1 MDSLIYLL
9 LLLVALLIFSGFS
22 SGSETGM
29 MASNKVKLR
38 HNSKKSRGAR
48 RALRLL
54 ARPDILLSAI
64 LVGNNFANILAS
76 SVVTIIF
83 IDYFGGNVL
92 VGSVILTIVI
102 LIFSEITPKTIATV
116 YPEKFA
122 EKSSWILKGLIFLFK
137 PIIALTNFIS
147 SRLLKLLNV
156 DPADSAE
163 NDNLNSGEL
172 RTLLSEHGDLI
183 PDQSRTMLSSILDLE
198 DLTVEDI
205 MIPAAEMVGIDLN
218 NPDEAE
224 SIIKSSFYSRLPVFR
239 GSFDNM
245 IGVLHLKDSHEFI
258 ECIENNQSVDP
269 FLSETYFVSQS
280 TKLTQQLR
288 EFQNLDKNIGLVVDE
303 YGEIEGLISIEDLF
317 SEIVGKFNQQNLQK
331 PDALNVRS
339 DGSIIVEGN
348 YKIRDLNKQLE
359 WELPEDGSKTI
370 NGMIVDY
377 LEYIPSTNLCMEING
392 YQLEILSIVE
402 NSIDKVKLKKGSLSS
417 L

>member
-1 MDSLIYLL
+1 VDSLIYLL

-258 ECIENNQSVDP
+258 ECIENNQSVNP

-280 TKLTQQLR
+280 TKLTHQLR

-392 YQLEILSIVE
+392 YQLEILNIAE
-402 NSIDKVKLKKGSLSS
+402 NSIDKVKLKKGA
-417 L
+417 

>member
-348 YKIRDLNKQLE
+348 YKIRDPNKQLE

-377 LEYIPSTNLCMEING
+377 LEYIPNTNLCMEING
-392 YQLEILSIVE
+392 YQLEILNIVE
-402 NSIDKVKLKKGSLSS
+402 NSIDKVKLKKGA
-417 L
+417 

>member
-1 MDSLIYLL
+1 
-9 LLLVALLIFSGFS
+9 
-22 SGSETGM
+22 M

-258 ECIENNQSVDP
+258 ECIENNQSVNP

-280 TKLTQQLR
+280 TKLTHQLR

-392 YQLEILSIVE
+392 YQLEILNIVE
-402 NSIDKVKLKKGSLSS
+402 NSIDKVKLKKGA
-417 L
+417 

>member
-172 RTLLSEHGDLI
+172 RT
-183 PDQSRTMLSSILDLE
+183 
-198 DLTVEDI
+198 
-205 MIPAAEMVGIDLN
+205 
-218 NPDEAE
+218 
-224 SIIKSSFYSRLPVFR
+224 
-239 GSFDNM
+239 
-245 IGVLHLKDSHEFI
+245 
-258 ECIENNQSVDP
+258 
-269 FLSETYFVSQS
+269 
-280 TKLTQQLR
+280 
-288 EFQNLDKNIGLVVDE
+288 
-303 YGEIEGLISIEDLF
+303 
-317 SEIVGKFNQQNLQK
+317 
-331 PDALNVRS
+331 
-339 DGSIIVEGN
+339 
-348 YKIRDLNKQLE
+348 
-359 WELPEDGSKTI
+359 
-370 NGMIVDY
+370 
-377 LEYIPSTNLCMEING
+377 
-392 YQLEILSIVE
+392 
-402 NSIDKVKLKKGSLSS
+402 
-417 L
+417 

>member
-1 MDSLIYLL
+1 VDSLIYLL

-102 LIFSEITPKTIATV
+102 LIFSEITPKTIANV

-156 DPADSAE
+156 NPADSAE

-205 MIPAAEMVGIDLN
+205 MIPAAEMVGIDLD

-224 SIIKSSFYSRLPVFR
+224 FIIKSSFYSRLPVFR

-359 WELPEDGSKTI
+359 WKLPEDGSKTI

-392 YQLEILSIVE
+392 YQLEILNIVE
-402 NSIDKVKLKKGSLSS
+402 NSIDKVKLKKGA
-417 L
+417 

>member
-218 NPDEAE
+218 YPDEAE

-280 TKLTQQLR
+280 TKLTHQLR

-377 LEYIPSTNLCMEING
+377 LEYIPNTNLCMEING
-392 YQLEILSIVE
+392 YQLEILNIVE
-402 NSIDKVKLKKGSLSS
+402 NSIDKVKLKKGA
-417 L
+417 

>member
-102 LIFSEITPKTIATV
+102 LIFSEITPKTIANV

-122 EKSSWILKGLIFLFK
+122 EKSSWVLKGLIFLFK

-280 TKLTQQLR
+280 TKLTHQLR

-377 LEYIPSTNLCMEING
+377 LEYIPSSNLCMEING
-392 YQLEILSIVE
+392 YQLEILNIVE
-402 NSIDKVKLKKGSLSS
+402 NSIDKVKLKKGA
-417 L
+417 

>member
-38 HNSKKSRGAR
+38 HNSKKNRGAR

-92 VGSVILTIVI
+92 VGSIILTIVI

-122 EKSSWILKGLIFLFK
+122 EKSSWVLKGLIFIFK

-172 RTLLSEHGDLI
+172 RTLLKEHGDLI
-183 PDQSRTMLSSILDLE
+183 PDQSRTMLRSILDLE

-218 NPDEAE
+218 NPNEAE
-224 SIIKSSFYSRLPVFR
+224 SIIKSSFYSRLPVFK

-245 IGVLHLKDSHEFI
+245 VGVLHLKDSHEFI

-280 TKLTQQLR
+280 TKLAHQLR

-359 WELPEDGSKTI
+359 WELPENGSKTI

-377 LEYIPSTNLCMEING
+377 LDFIPSSNVCLEIEG
-392 YQLEILSIVE
+392 YQLEILNIVE
-402 NSIDKVKLKKGSLSS
+402 NSIDKVRLKKSF
-417 L
+417 

>member
-172 RTLLSEHGDLI
+172 RTLLKEHGDLI
-183 PDQSRTMLSSILDLE
+183 PDQSRTMLRSILDLE

-205 MIPAAEMVGIDLN
+205 MIPTAEMVGIDLD
-218 NPDEAE
+218 NPNEAE
-224 SIIKSSFYSRLPVFR
+224 SIIKSSFYSRLPVFK

-245 IGVLHLKDSHEFI
+245 VGVLHLKDSHEFI

-331 PDALNVRS
+331 PDALNVKS

-392 YQLEILSIVE
+392 YQLEILNIVE
-402 NSIDKVKLKKGSLSS
+402 NSIDKVKLKKGA
-417 L
+417 

>member
-1 MDSLIYLL
+1 
-9 LLLVALLIFSGFS
+9 
-22 SGSETGM
+22 M

-280 TKLTQQLR
+280 TKLTHQLR

-359 WELPEDGSKTI
+359 WELPEDGSKTV

-392 YQLEILSIVE
+392 YQLEILNIVE
-402 NSIDKVKLKKGSLSS
+402 NSIDKVKLKKGA
-417 L
+417 

>member
-9 LLLVALLIFSGFS
+9 ILLVALLIFSGFS

-83 IDYFGGNVL
+83 INYFGGNVL

-392 YQLEILSIVE
+392 YQLEILNIVE
-402 NSIDKVKLKKGSLSS
+402 NSIDKVKLKKGA
-417 L
+417 

>member
-147 SRLLKLLNV
+147 SRLLKLLNI

-218 NPDEAE
+218 NPSEAE
-224 SIIKSSFYSRLPVFR
+224 SIIKSSFYSRLPVFK

-258 ECIENNQSVDP
+258 ECIDNNQSVDP

-280 TKLTQQLR
+280 TKLTHQLR

-392 YQLEILSIVE
+392 YQLEILNIVE
-402 NSIDKVKLKKGSLSS
+402 NSIDKVKLKKGA
-417 L
+417 

>member
-102 LIFSEITPKTIATV
+102 LIFSEITPKTIANV

-156 DPADSAE
+156 NPADSAE

-205 MIPAAEMVGIDLN
+205 MIPAAEMVGIDLD

-224 SIIKSSFYSRLPVFR
+224 FIIKSSFYSRLPVFR

-359 WELPEDGSKTI
+359 WKLPEDGSKTI

-392 YQLEILSIVE
+392 YQLEILNIVE
-402 NSIDKVKLKKGSLSS
+402 NSIDKVKLKKGA
-417 L
+417 

>member
-1 MDSLIYLL
+1 MDSIIYLL

-205 MIPAAEMVGIDLN
+205 MIPAAEMIGIDLN
-218 NPDEAE
+218 NPNEAE

-280 TKLTQQLR
+280 TKLTHQLR

-392 YQLEILSIVE
+392 YQLEILNIVE
-402 NSIDKVKLKKGSLSS
+402 NSIDKVKLKKGA
-417 L
+417 

>member
-1 MDSLIYLL
+1 VDSLIYLL

-258 ECIENNQSVDP
+258 ECIENNQSVNP

-280 TKLTQQLR
+280 TKLTHQLR

-377 LEYIPSTNLCMEING
+377 LEYIPNTNLCMEING
-392 YQLEILSIVE
+392 YQLEILNIVE
-402 NSIDKVKLKKGSLSS
+402 NSIDKVKLKKGA
-417 L
+417 

>member
-1 MDSLIYLL
+1 
-9 LLLVALLIFSGFS
+9 
-22 SGSETGM
+22 M

-172 RTLLSEHGDLI
+172 RTLLKEHGDLI
-183 PDQSRTMLSSILDLE
+183 PDQSRTMLRSILDLE

-205 MIPAAEMVGIDLN
+205 MIPTAEMVGIDLN

-280 TKLTQQLR
+280 TKLTHQLR

-331 PDALNVRS
+331 PYALNVRS

-377 LEYIPSTNLCMEING
+377 LEYIPNTNLCMEING
-392 YQLEILSIVE
+392 YQLEILNIVE
-402 NSIDKVKLKKGSLSS
+402 NSIDKVKLKKGA
-417 L
+417 

>member
-1 MDSLIYLL
+1 
-9 LLLVALLIFSGFS
+9 
-22 SGSETGM
+22 M

-218 NPDEAE
+218 NPDGAE
-224 SIIKSSFYSRLPVFR
+224 SIIKSSFYSRLPVFK

-280 TKLTQQLR
+280 TKLTHQLR

-392 YQLEILSIVE
+392 YQLEILNIVE
-402 NSIDKVKLKKGSLSS
+402 NSIDKVKLKKGA
-417 L
+417 

>member
-1 MDSLIYLL
+1 
-9 LLLVALLIFSGFS
+9 LVALLIFSGFS

-280 TKLTQQLR
+280 TKLTHQLR

-331 PDALNVRS
+331 PDALYVRS

-377 LEYIPSTNLCMEING
+377 LEYIPNTNLCMEING
-392 YQLEILSIVE
+392 YQLEILNIVE
-402 NSIDKVKLKKGSLSS
+402 NSIDKVKLKKGA
-417 L
+417 

>member
-1 MDSLIYLL
+1 VDSLIYLL

-172 RTLLSEHGDLI
+172 RTLLKEHGDLI
-183 PDQSRTMLSSILDLE
+183 PDQSRTMLRSILDLE

-205 MIPAAEMVGIDLN
+205 MIPTAEMVGIDLDSPN
-218 NPDEAE
+218 EAE
-224 SIIKSSFYSRLPVFR
+224 SIIKSSFYSRLPVFK

-245 IGVLHLKDSHEFI
+245 VGVLHLKDSHEFI

-280 TKLTQQLR
+280 TKLTHQLR

-377 LEYIPSTNLCMEING
+377 LEYIPNTNLCMEING
-392 YQLEILSIVE
+392 YQLEILNIVE
-402 NSIDKVKLKKGSLSS
+402 NSIDKVKLKKGA
-417 L
+417 

>member
-1 MDSLIYLL
+1 
-9 LLLVALLIFSGFS
+9 
-22 SGSETGM
+22 M

-102 LIFSEITPKTIATV
+102 LIFSEITPKTIANV

-156 DPADSAE
+156 NPADSAE

-205 MIPAAEMVGIDLN
+205 MIPAAEMVGIDLD

-224 SIIKSSFYSRLPVFR
+224 FIIKSSFYSRLPVFR

-258 ECIENNQSVDP
+258 ECIENNQLVDP

-280 TKLTQQLR
+280 TKLTHQLR
-288 EFQNLDKNIGLVVDE
+288 EFQNLDKNIALVVDE

-348 YKIRDLNKQLE
+348 YKVRDLNKQLE

-377 LEYIPSTNLCMEING
+377 LEYIPNTNLCMEING
-392 YQLEILSIVE
+392 YQLEILNIVE
-402 NSIDKVKLKKGSLSS
+402 NSIDKVKLKKGA
-417 L
+417 

>member
-1 MDSLIYLL
+1 VDSLIYLL

-92 VGSVILTIVI
+92 VGSVILTIII

-122 EKSSWILKGLIFLFK
+122 EKSSWILKGLIFVFK

-218 NPDEAE
+218 NPNEAE

-280 TKLTQQLR
+280 TKLTHQLR

-359 WELPEDGSKTI
+359 WELPENGSKTI

-392 YQLEILSIVE
+392 YQLEILNIVE
-402 NSIDKVKLKKGSLSS
+402 NSIDKVKLKKGA
-417 L
+417 